1 MEGGGPGSAPHPA
14 AQDILISCWACGT
27 VLLGLWCS
35 AAGPVVRCCWACGAQ
50 LLGLWYGVAWRVV
63 LSCLP
68 CGTVLLGVWNSAAC
82 LSMHCLLGQGPWLW
96 P

>member
-35 AAGPVVRCCWACGAQ
+35 AAGPVVRCCLACGTQ
-50 LLGLWYGVAWRVV
+50 LLALWYRVAGRVE

-68 CGTVLLGVWNSAAC
+68 IDALPAWPGSLAVALVQEVT
-82 LSMHCLLGQGPWLW
+82 WL
-96 P
+96 